1 MPYSFKQVLWEN
13 SPPDMGIPRQ
23 ISREKPR
30 VPQAH
35 DVILA
40 SRDQLKLQACVWE
53 FANVFRSRK

>member
-1 MPYSFKQVLWEN
+1 
-13 SPPDMGIPRQ
+13 MGIPRQ